1 MAKWS
6 INELRNR
13 SGTSNKRRSVALGA
27 TGALVG
33 AIVAPALGFNH
44 SNAAPWVFTE
54 DFAPFGGW
62 NQAQYASVVE
72 GTYITPQLYNSH
84 MIALTKS
91 AYKNSS
97 GPYSRPDCSITSTI
111 NLSNSTGIP

>member
-33 AIVAPALGFNH
+33 AIVAPASDTRAAGTPGGQLIYFIGGVVSTLG
-44 SNAAPWVFTE
+44 
-54 DFAPFGGW
+54 
-62 NQAQYASVVE
+62 
-72 GTYITPQLYNSH
+72 
-84 MIALTKS
+84 M
-91 AYKNSS
+91 
-97 GPYSRPDCSITSTI
+97 
-111 NLSNSTGIP
+111 

>member
-33 AIVAPALGFNH
+33 AIVARL
-44 SNAAPWVFTE
+44 S
-54 DFAPFGGW
+54 D
-62 NQAQYASVVE
+62 
-72 GTYITPQLYNSH
+72 
-84 MIALTKS
+84 
-91 AYKNSS
+91 
-97 GPYSRPDCSITSTI
+97 SITVMQHHGCSPKILHHLVAGTRL
-111 NLSNSTGIP
+111 NTRQLSKARTSRLSCTTLI